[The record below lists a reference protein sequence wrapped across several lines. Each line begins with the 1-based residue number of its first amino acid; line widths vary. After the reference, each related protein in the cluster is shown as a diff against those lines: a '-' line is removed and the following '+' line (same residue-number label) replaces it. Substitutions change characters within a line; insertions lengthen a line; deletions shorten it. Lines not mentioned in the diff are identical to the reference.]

1 MELERRLKVII
12 GAYAC
17 SPRRGSEEGVGWGW
31 AKAIS
36 EYHDVW
42 VLVGAEFREEIEQEL
57 DAHPALKKRMH
68 FSYIRWDRR
77 KLCEKLWPPMLLHD
91 YRVRWQRAAYIEA
104 ERLHRTVSFDLAHQ
118 LTYVG
123 FRVPGYLWKLGIPFV
138 WGPIGGLEQTN
149 WRLLPAL
156 GLRGMLHFTARNLL
170 NDYDRRFRRLP
181 KSAFHKADGGVIA
194 ATGGIQREIQRFYGL
209 RSTVLSEIG
218 RPSLSV
224 SSIRRRNHGD
234 ALQLVWSGLL
244 QPGKALN
251 LVLEALSRLPRQNW
265 ELSVLGDGPCRKTWE
280 TLSRR
285 LGLSPRV
292 HWYGKVPRDQALAV
306 MSRGH
311 ALIVSSVYD
320 LTSTV
325 VVEALA
331 CGMPVVCPDHCGFV
345 DAIDS
350 SCGFRVPAPNSAV
363 LIDGLANAIAD
374 LFSEDRRRNLASG
387 ALDRSA
393 RYSWAVKAKVVNQIY
408 WAKVSDCTK

>member
-1 MELERRLKVII
+1 MERRLKVVI

-17 SPRRGSEEGVGWGW
+17 SPRRGSEPGVGWGW
-31 AKAIS
+31 ARAIS

-42 VLVGAEFREEIEQEL
+42 VLVGAEFRDEIEQEL
-57 DAHPALKKRMH
+57 DAYPVLRDRMH

-77 KLCEKLWPPMLLHD
+77 MLCEKLWPPTHLHD
-91 YRVRWQRAAYIEA
+91 YRLRWQQAAYAEA
-104 ERLHRTVSFDLAHQ
+104 ERLHSSVGFDLAHQ

-138 WGPIGGLEQTN
+138 WGPIGGLEQTT

-181 KSAFHKADGGVIA
+181 KIAFRKADGAVIA
-194 ATGGIQREIQRFYGL
+194 ATSGIQREIQRFYGL
-209 RSTVLSEIG
+209 RSTVISEIG
-218 RPSLSV
+218 LPPWSV
-224 SSIRRRNHGD
+224 SSIRRRDQGD
-234 ALQLVWSGLL
+234 ALRLVWSGLL
-244 QPGKALN
+244 QPRKALN
-251 LVLEALSRLPRQNW
+251 LLLDALSRVPRQNW
-265 ELSVLGDGPCRKTWE
+265 ELSVLGDGPSRTRWE
-280 TLSRR
+280 ALARR
-285 LGLSPRV
+285 LGLNPHV

-331 CGMPVVCPDHCGFV
+331 CGLPVVCPDHCGFT
-345 DAIDS
+345 DAIDT
-350 SCGFRVPAPNSAV
+350 SCGIRVPAGNTSAM
-363 LIDGLANAIAD
+363 IDGLAGAIAE
-374 LFSEDRRRNLASG
+374 LFSEDKRRTLASG
-387 ALDRSA
+387 ALDRAA
-393 RYSWAVKAKVVNQIY
+393 RYSWAVKANAVNQIY
-408 WAKVSDCTK
+408 RAKVSEQAR